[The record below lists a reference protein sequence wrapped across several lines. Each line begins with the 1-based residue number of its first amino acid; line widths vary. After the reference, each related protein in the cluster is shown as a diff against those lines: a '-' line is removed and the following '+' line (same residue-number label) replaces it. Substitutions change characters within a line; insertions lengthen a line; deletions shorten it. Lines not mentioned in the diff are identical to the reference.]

1 MLADL
6 GEFFRDNEWVGWF
19 GAAVVLATAE
29 LISLDL
35 VLLMLAAGA
44 TGGGIAALLDAPF
57 WLSLLVAVTV
67 SVGTLALVRPQLAAR
82 LHRGPELVSGHAALV
97 GSTALVMEE
106 VTDMSGRV
114 KLSGEVWSARSYD
127 PEERIE
133 PGTKVRVFE
142 IDGATAVVH
151 PD

>member
-1 MLADL
+1 MWADL
-6 GEFFRDNEWVGWF
+6 AEFFRDNGWVGWF
-19 GAAVVLATAE
+19 GAAVALAIAE
-29 LISLDL
+29 LISLDF

-44 TGGGIAALLDAPF
+44 TGGGIAALLGAPF
-57 WLSLLVAVTV
+57 YLSLLVAVAV
-67 SVGTLALVRPQLAAR
+67 SVGTLALVRPQLVAR

-97 GSTALVMEE
+97 GCTALVMEE

-114 KLSGEVWSARSYD
+114 KLSGEVWTARSYD
-127 PEERIE
+127 PHERIE